1 MSAALKNKGEAPGR
15 LSEGCC
21 LTQSLILLHIYTLDA
36 TLIIHFFL
44 DVFANKLSQKEFLD
58 YLCAIVKCIKVEST
72 FVNVILCDLVI
83 HCVNTMLG
91 YNICVV

>member
-36 TLIIHFFL
+36 TLIIHFL
-44 DVFANKLSQKEFLD
+44 DVFANKLSQKEFLH

-72 FVNVILCDLVI
+72 FVNVILYDLVI